1 MTAFGPYPKRSAV
14 RLKSPSNLRP
24 DALRIAP
31 MVRPGPYILEVVLFV
46 SVTMENETLEGSW
59 LSRGPRLASAV
70 AVDACESCRRWAINT
85 SVDHAGDSRP
95 NERVREQDSA
105 RVHLTIYIAQSK
117 LSWALRW
124 QCPRCARPVARVFF
138 RDVVHNL
145 TRIHLYMPVQVSI
158 VDLHRTLAPP
168 IHTERRRQE
177 HFQQPRRNPQSVSP
191 NRMPIQAKN
200 VPEWS

>member
-31 MVRPGPYILEVVLFV
+31 MVRPGPYMLEVVLFV

-105 RVHLTIYIAQSK
+105 RVHLSNDLHSAEQAV
-117 LSWALRW
+117 LGA
-124 QCPRCARPVARVFF
+124 PVA
-138 RDVVHNL
+138 
-145 TRIHLYMPVQVSI
+145 VS
-158 VDLHRTLAPP
+158 TLCA
-168 IHTERRRQE
+168 
-177 HFQQPRRNPQSVSP
+177 PRRSGLLS
-191 NRMPIQAKN
+191 RCGT
-200 VPEWS
+200 